1 MCLIYL
7 LCFPSKMTRHL
18 VRKLSLFHSI
28 FFCVCCLFALFFSH
42 SIAFSI
48 YVYLFL
54 SFIRW
59 NLKDELFEYHIV
71 ARDSYAYQCF
81 KYPAQILKDMHNFE
95 RLRMWW
101 CVYMSRSQRACAI
114 EVVYLCLRYDIFH
127 GLVHHYQDR
136 SVDTRFS
143 LISTQ

>member
-7 LCFPSKMTRHL
+7 LCFPSKMFRHL

-28 FFCVCCLFALFFSH
+28 FFLCLLFVCIIFFP
-42 SIAFSI
+42 FDCFL
-48 YVYLFL
+48 YLFL

-101 CVYMSRSQRACAI
+101 CLYMSRSQRACAI